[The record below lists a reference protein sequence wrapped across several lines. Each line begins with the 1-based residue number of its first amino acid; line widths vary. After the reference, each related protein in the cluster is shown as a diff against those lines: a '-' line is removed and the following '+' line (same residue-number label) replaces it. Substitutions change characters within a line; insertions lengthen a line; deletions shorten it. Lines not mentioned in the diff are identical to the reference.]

1 MNYES
6 QGSNPANI
14 ANESAILDNLHFKHV
29 YGQYKGDVVLF
40 ALSTCG
46 WCKKT
51 RMYLEEN
58 EIEYDYIYVDLTS
71 NGERDEVMEEL
82 KKYNPNASFPTLV
95 IDEKDVI
102 IGYEPEEIAKVLD
115 ISE

>member
-6 QGSNPANI
+6 KNSDI
-14 ANESAILDNLHFKHV
+14 THV
-29 YGQYKGDVVLF
+29 PGNDAEISEIDFTHVDGQNKGDVILF

-58 EIEYDYIYVDLTS
+58 HVEYDYVYVDLTT
-71 NGERDEVMEEL
+71 GQQRDVVMREL
-82 KKYNPNASFPTLV
+82 EKYNPDMSFPTLV
-95 IDEKDVI
+95 INGREVI
-102 IGYEPEEIAKVLD
+102 IGYEPDEMAKELD